1 MKKLIIYFNFI
12 IVTTMVITGFV
23 GASTLP
29 QLTAAIVFFP
39 LALYFWLLVIP
50 KKNTAIVFP
59 VVVPQKDG
67 KVIKLKKVKEGK
79 IDFNRRTFLKLAGTA
94 GVTVFLFSIF
104 TKRAHGA
111 FFGSIPGPGTV
122 SLKDS
127 TGAVIDPAIKT
138 PTDGYKINQLDD
150 SSPAYY
156 GFTNKD
162 GAWFIMKE
170 DATTGDYR
178 YAKGSSDF
186 TNATTGWP
194 NRAALTY
201 DYFENVF

>member
-1 MKKLIIYFNFI
+1 MKKVLIYFNFI
-12 IVTTMVITGFV
+12 VVSTMVITGFI
-23 GASTLP
+23 GASSLP
-29 QLTAAIVFFP
+29 QLMAAIIFFP
-39 LALYFWLLVIP
+39 LALYFWLLVVP
-50 KKNTAIVFP
+50 KKKTAIIFP
-59 VVVPQKDG
+59 EILPSKGQP
-67 KVIKLKKVKEGK
+67 VIKLKKAKEGRL
-79 IDFNRRTFLKLAGTA
+79 DLNRRTFLKLVGTA
-94 GVTVFLFSIF
+94 GVTLFLFSIF

-111 FFGSIPGPGTV
+111 FFGSIPGPGTIAI
-122 SLKDS
+122 KDS

-138 PTDGYKINQLDD
+138 PTDGYKINQVDD

-170 DATTGDYR
+170 DTSTGDYR
-178 YAKGSSDF
+178 YTIGPSDF